1 MKVLIISDTHGHARN
16 LKAVLERVAP
26 VDALIHCGDVE
37 GEEDYIAELAGCPLY
52 VVAGNNDYFSA
63 LEREADLNWPARRFF
78 SVTVTTTEFL
88 WEWNGSERR
97 GRAARQIS

>member
-37 GEEDYIAELAGCPLY
+37 GEEDYIAELAGCP
-52 VVAGNNDYFSA
+52 F
-63 LEREADLNWPARRFF
+63 PQC
-78 SVTVTTTEFL
+78 
-88 WEWNGSERR
+88 R
-97 GRAARQIS
+97 GILDFPRKK

>member
-37 GEEDYIAELAGCPLY
+37 GEEDYIAELAGSPL
-52 VVAGNNDYFSA
+52 
-63 LEREADLNWPARRFF
+63 
-78 SVTVTTTEFL
+78 
-88 WEWNGSERR
+88 
-97 GRAARQIS
+97 